1 MNFLLDPN
9 VAYLILVIGVLLG
22 MLALF
27 TPGTGILEI
36 GALFAIFLAGYA
48 MYNLPIR
55 VWALILLAVGV
66 VPFFFALRKYKQWYW
81 LIPAIV
87 SMVVGSVFLFKSET
101 SLTAINPFFATLVSI
116 VSVVLM
122 WFIGVKSIEALR
134 LRPSQDLSRLVEETG
149 EARTDILNEGTVYV
163 GGEDW
168 TARSEKRIPA
178 GSKVK
183 VVGREGLVLLVV
195 KTE

>member
-87 SMVVGSVFLFKSET
+87 SMVVGSVFLFKSDT

-134 LRPSQDLSRLVEETG
+134 LRPAQDLGRLFEETG

-163 GGEDW
+163 GGEEW
-168 TARSEKRIPA
+168 TARSEKRIPS